1 MAIKQGATGQ
11 FVIIVSC
18 NNNIKIYRCLVR
30 DNNGEIMVTE
40 TLSVQFEE
48 HFGLPFGSHYI
59 VCKIGQLQ
67 PASYNFTEVTVI
79 THNTS
84 LERGIIE
91 KKKDFPGAIENHN
104 FRLRFSIILNT
115 SSSIKWN

>member
-1 MAIKQGATGQ
+1 M
-11 FVIIVSC
+11 
-18 NNNIKIYRCLVR
+18 R

-40 TLSVQFEE
+40 TSSIQFKE
-48 HFGLPFGSHYI
+48 HFGLSFGSHNI

-67 PASYNFTEVTVI
+67 PGSYNFTKVTVI

-84 LERGIIE
+84 LEQDIID
-91 KKKDFPGAIENHN
+91 KKKDFPGARENHTS
-104 FRLRFSIILNT
+104 RHRFSIILNN

>member
-1 MAIKQGATGQ
+1 M
-11 FVIIVSC
+11 
-18 NNNIKIYRCLVR
+18 R

-48 HFGLPFGSHYI
+48 HFDLPFGSHYI

-67 PASYNFTEVTVI
+67 QPASYNFTKVTVI

-84 LERGIIE
+84 LEQDIID
-91 KKKDFPGAIENHN
+91 KKKDFPGARENHTS
-104 FRLRFSIILNT
+104 RHRFSIILNN